1 MRIYTVHAAPGGDG
15 TATADPIRFV
25 FIKEGFCWPALF
37 IPELWLLFRRMWL
50 VLVLYIAANAAAVA
64 LMRPGNA
71 AAISLI
77 LVLARLLFAIEANGL
92 RRWTLERHGYRLIGV
107 AEGGR
112 LREAEYRFFSDWLAS
127 GRKIPAAA
135 SPAPPAPPPPAA
147 PSAEGGE
154 VVGLFP
160 VPGGGS

>member
-15 TATADPIRFV
+15 TATADPNRFV

-50 VLVLYIAANAAAVA
+50 VLLLYIAASVA
-64 LMRPGNA
+64 LVAVMRPGNA
-71 AAISLI
+71 EVISAIML
-77 LVLARLLFAIEANGL
+77 LARLLFAIEANGL

-112 LREAEYRFFSDWLAS
+112 LREAEYRFFSNWLA
-127 GRKIPAAA
+127 GGGKVPEAA
-135 SPAPPAPPPPAA
+135 PAPPAPPPPAA

-160 VPGGGS
+160 VAGGGA

>member
-1 MRIYTVHAAPGGDG
+1 MRIYTVHAATGGDG
-15 TATADPIRFV
+15 TAAADPIRFV

-50 VLVLYIAANAAAVA
+50 VLLLYVAANAAAIA

-112 LREAEYRFFSDWLAS
+112 LREAEYRFFADWLAGGS
-127 GRKIPAAA
+127 KIPAAA
-135 SPAPPAPPPPAA
+135 TPAPPAPPPPAA
-147 PSAEGGE
+147 PSAESGE